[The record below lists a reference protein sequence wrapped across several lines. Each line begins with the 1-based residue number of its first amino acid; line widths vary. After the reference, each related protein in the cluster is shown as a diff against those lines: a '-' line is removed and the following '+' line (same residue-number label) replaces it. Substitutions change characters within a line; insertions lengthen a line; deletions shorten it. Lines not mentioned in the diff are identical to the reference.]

1 MYVMR
6 TDLSLS
12 LVKLLKGPGSG
23 VGQETQKLGVQV
35 DYIVVHL
42 RTSLVQIFVLLLQ
55 NLKK

>member
-1 MYVMR
+1 MR

-42 RTSLVQIFVLLLQ
+42 PTF
-55 NLKK
+55 